1 MFKYAPPPAVTQL
14 KNGAAKIFTRK
25 HKFFYSNAYVLK
37 LLVFRPVACFYSHA
51 RSVIM
56 DALMTCTLFNAEEAV
71 AKYR

>member
-1 MFKYAPPPAVTQL
+1 MHPHQQLLNSKMVQL
-14 KNGAAKIFTRK
+14 KYLRENIS
-25 HKFFYSNAYVLK
+25 FFYSNAYVLK